1 VEEPWKNQRVSALVG
16 KAVWFT
22 ASRTA
27 EVREHQVRPPGPGEV
42 TVAGTCSVISPGTE
56 MLVYRGQVRPD
67 QPTGVATVEGNF
79 GFPIKYGYQVVGRVV
94 EVGEGVELSKGTLV
108 FARHPHQTFF
118 TAPSGGGIV
127 TVIPDDVDP
136 LSASLANLLDTSMN
150 CLFDVPVRFGDVV
163 AVYGLGLVGLFCAQL
178 ASRTSSS
185 VVGVDPVGFRRDLA
199 TSRGVPFTATL
210 EEAPALIAELSEGR
224 LADISFEASGTEQGL
239 QAAILGTGMEGTI
252 GVVAF
257 YGQKHLDL
265 VLSDAFHFRRQRV
278 ISSNVVNVSGEL
290 SHRWNR
296 DRRFKVAL
304 RLTKDIDIPSLIT
317 HRFPIEKAADAYELV
332 DRGDPGT
339 LGVLLDHD
347 GSWT

>member
-1 VEEPWKNQRVSALVG
+1 VEALSG

-22 ASRTA
+22 AAQTV
-27 EVREHQVRPPGPGEV
+27 EVREHEVRPPGPGEL

-67 QPTGVATVEGNF
+67 QPTGVATVEGTF

-94 EVGEGVELSKGTLV
+94 EAGEGVELSPGALV
-108 FARHPHQTFF
+108 FVRHPHQTIF
-118 TAPSGGGIV
+118 TAPAGGGIF
-127 TVIPDDVDP
+127 TPIPSDVDP

-150 CLFDVPVRFGDVV
+150 ALFDVPVRFGDVV

-178 ASRTSSS
+178 AARISSA
-185 VVGVDPVGFRRDLA
+185 VVGIDPVGFRRELA
-199 TSRGVPFTATL
+199 ASRGVPYTSTP

-224 LADISFEASGTEQGL
+224 LADISFEASGTEAGL

-252 GVVAF
+252 GVIAF
-257 YGQKHLDL
+257 YGKKHLDL
-265 VLSDAFHFRRQRV
+265 VLSDAFHFRRQRM

-304 RLTKDIDIPSLIT
+304 GLTKEMDVPSLIT
-317 HRFPIEKAADAYELV
+317 HRFPIEKAADAYSLV
-332 DRGDPGT
+332 DAGDPGT

>member
-1 VEEPWKNQRVSALVG
+1 
-16 KAVWFT
+16 
-22 ASRTA
+22 
-27 EVREHQVRPPGPGEV
+27 
-42 TVAGTCSVISPGTE
+42 

-67 QPTGVATVEGNF
+67 QPTGVVTVEGNF

-94 EVGEGVELSKGTLV
+94 EAGEGVDLSPGTLV
-108 FARHPHQTFF
+108 FVRHPHQTRF
-118 TAPSGGGIV
+118 TAPAGGGII
-127 TVIPDDVDP
+127 TVIPANVDP
-136 LSASLANLLDTSMN
+136 LSASLANLVDTSMN

-163 AVYGLGLVGLFCAQL
+163 AIYGLGLVGLFCAQL
-178 ASRTSSS
+178 AARTSST
-185 VVGVDPVGFRRDLA
+185 VIGIDPMAFRRELA
-199 TSRGVPFTATL
+199 ASRGVPLTSTP
-210 EEAPALIAELSEGR
+210 EEAPALITELSEGR
-224 LADISFEASGTEQGL
+224 LADISYEASGTQEGL
-239 QAAILGTGMEGTI
+239 QAAILGTGMEGAI

-257 YGQKHLDL
+257 YGQKHLDV

-304 RLTKDIDIPSLIT
+304 RLTKEMDVPSLIT

-332 DRGDPGT
+332 DAGEPGT

-347 GSWT
+347 GTWT

>member
-1 VEEPWKNQRVSALVG
+1 VEEFGSLETRVG

-22 ASRTA
+22 AARTV
-27 EVREHQVRPPGPGEV
+27 EVREHKVRPPGPGEV

-67 QPTGVATVEGNF
+67 QPTGVATVEGTF

-94 EVGEGVELSKGTLV
+94 ETGDDVDVAAGTLV

-118 TAPSGGGIV
+118 TVPAGESIV
-127 TVIPDDVDP
+127 TPVPEDVDP

-150 CLFDVPVRFGDVV
+150 ALFDVPVRFGDVV

-178 ASRTSSS
+178 AVRTSNT
-185 VVGVDPVGFRRDLA
+185 VVGIDPVGFRRELA
-199 TSRGVPFTATL
+199 SSRGVPYTSTP

-224 LADISFEASGTEQGL
+224 LADISFEASGTEAGL
-239 QAAILGTGMEGTI
+239 QAAILSTGMEGTI
-252 GVVAF
+252 GVIAF

-278 ISSNVVNVSGEL
+278 ISSNVVNVSGAL
-290 SHRWNR
+290 SHRWDR

-304 RLTKDIDIPSLIT
+304 RLTREMDIPSLIT
-317 HRFPIEKAADAYELV
+317 HRFPIEEAADAYSLV
-332 DRGDPGT
+332 HAGDPGT

-347 GSWT
+347 GMWT

>member
-1 VEEPWKNQRVSALVG
+1 LETLVG

-22 ASRTA
+22 APRTV
-27 EVREHQVRPPGPGEV
+27 EVREHEVRRPGPGEV

-56 MLVYRGQVRPD
+56 MLVYRGEVRPD
-67 QPTGVATVEGNF
+67 QPTGVVTVEGTF

-94 EVGEGVELSKGTLV
+94 EAGEGVELPTGTLV
-108 FARHPHQTFF
+108 FVRHPHQTIF
-118 TAPSGGGIV
+118 TAPAAGSIV

-178 ASRTSSS
+178 AARTSNA
-185 VVGVDPVGFRRDLA
+185 VVGIDPVGFRRELA
-199 TSRGVPFTATL
+199 ASRGVPYTSTP
-210 EEAPALIAELSEGR
+210 EEAPALITELSEGR
-224 LADISFEASGTEQGL
+224 LADISFEASGTQAGL
-239 QAAILGTGMEGTI
+239 QAAILRTGMEGTI

-265 VLSDAFHFRRQRV
+265 VLSDAFHFRRQRL
-278 ISSNVVNVSGEL
+278 ISSNVVNVSGAL

-296 DRRFKVAL
+296 DRRFNVAL
-304 RLTKDIDIPSLIT
+304 RLTKEMDIPSLIT
-317 HRFPIEKAADAYELV
+317 HRFPIEKAADAYHLV
-332 DRGDPGT
+332 DAGGPGT

-347 GSWT
+347 GTWS

>member
-1 VEEPWKNQRVSALVG
+1 
-16 KAVWFT
+16 VWFT
-22 ASRTA
+22 APRTV
-27 EVREHQVRPPGPGEV
+27 EIQEHDVRPPGPGEV

-67 QPTGVATVEGNF
+67 QPTGVVTVEGSF
-79 GFPIKYGYQVVGRVV
+79 GFPIKYGYQVVGRVI
-94 EVGEGVELSKGTLV
+94 EVGEGVGIAAGELV
-108 FARHPHQTFF
+108 FARHPHQTLF
-118 TAPSGGGIV
+118 TAPVGGGIV
-127 TVIPDDVDP
+127 TVIPPEVDP

-178 ASRTSSS
+178 AARTSNS
-185 VVGVDPVGFRRDLA
+185 VIGIDPVESRRQRA
-199 TSRGVPFTATL
+199 ASRGLGHTTTP

-224 LADISFEASGTEQGL
+224 LADISIEASGTQAGL

-265 VLSDAFHFRRQRV
+265 VLSDAFHFRRQKLV
-278 ISSNVVNVSGEL
+278 SSNVVNVSGSL

-296 DRRFKVAL
+296 DRRFTVAL
-304 RLTKDIDIPSLIT
+304 GMTTQMDIPSLIT
-317 HRFPIEKAADAYELV
+317 HRFSLEKAADAYALV
-332 DRGDPGT
+332 DAGDPGT